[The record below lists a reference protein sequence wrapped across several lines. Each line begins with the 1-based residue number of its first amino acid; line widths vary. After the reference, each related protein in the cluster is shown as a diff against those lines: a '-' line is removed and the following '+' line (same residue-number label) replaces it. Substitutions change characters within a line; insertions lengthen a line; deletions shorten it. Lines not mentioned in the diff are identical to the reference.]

1 MQAPGSKAVGKCT
14 CKGNAS
20 QRPSTP
26 TEEETS
32 PGVTDPVEKRD
43 RMAIGWA
50 PSPTGSPWSKSVNP
64 LAGRPEEVFY
74 EGDGWVVFVKL
85 EG

>member
-20 QRPSTP
+20 QRPTMP
-26 TEEETS
+26 TKEETS
-32 PGVTDPVEKRD
+32 PGVTDPVEKCD
-43 RMAIGWA
+43 RMTIGWA
-50 PSPTGSPWSKSVNP
+50 ASPTGSPRSKNVDP

-74 EGDGWVVFVKL
+74 EGGGWVVFVKL